1 MLALVVV
8 GSTAWAS
15 QGAAGLLAAATPVSV
30 DPFLL
35 EVLMSPVAQVA
46 AFVWGTLWGSFAN
59 VVIHRVPQGLSV
71 LRPRSRCPACETPI
85 AGYDNIPVVSYLLL
99 RGRCRKCGEPFALR
113 YLMIELLAGVLSFA
127 FYMKLVYVPLV
138 AGGGAGLASWLL
150 WFAFGMALLVVAYI
164 DLDYWIIPDVIVLPM
179 AGVGVVLAFA
189 WPQALGVGGVEALG
203 AAALGYGLF
212 AGIRALY
219 LRFRGI
225 EALGLGDAKLLLMV
239 GAFTGLPGL
248 VWCVG
253 AGAVQGLLVSV
264 PLLLL
269 GRRVA
274 NSDLHEVHGDDPELG
289 PEDADGA
296 VTGRR
301 VPFGPFLAIAALEYA
316 LLRDVIEGLLLG
328 AGAEY

>member
-1 MLALVVV
+1 MLALILVVV
-8 GSTAWAS
+8 TAWAS
-15 QGAAGLLAAATPVSV
+15 QGFVGSLAIATPVAV
-30 DPFLL
+30 DPFLV
-35 EVLMSPVAQVA
+35 EVLMSPWAPVF
-46 AFVWGTLWGSFAN
+46 AFLWGTLWGSFAN

-85 AGYDNIPVVSYLLL
+85 AGYDNIPVLSYLLL
-99 RGRCRKCGEPFALR
+99 RGRCRKCGEPFSLR
-113 YLMIELLAGVLSFA
+113 YLMVELLAGVLSFA
-127 FYMKLVYVPLV
+127 FYMKLVQVPLV
-138 AGGGAGLASWLL
+138 ANQGPAVVGWLL

-179 AGVGVVLAFA
+179 AVAGVVLAFV
-189 WPQALGVGGVEALG
+189 WPQLLGVSGLEALG
-203 AAALGYGLF
+203 AAGLGYGLF
-212 AGIRALY
+212 AGIRAFY
-219 LRFRGI
+219 LRVRGI

-289 PEDADGA
+289 PEDEDGA

-316 LLRDVIEGLLLG
+316 LLRDMIEGLLG
-328 AGAEY
+328 VPAGY

>member
-1 MLALVVV
+1 MLALVLVV
-8 GSTAWAS
+8 S
-15 QGAAGLLAAATPVSV
+15 AAGLSQSTAGVLLGATPSAV
-30 DPFLL
+30 DPVLL
-35 EVLMSPVAQVA
+35 ELLVSPWAPVF

-59 VVIHRVPQGLSV
+59 VVIHRVPLGLSV
-71 LRPRSRCPACETPI
+71 LRPRSRCPACEASI
-85 AGYDNIPVVSYLLL
+85 AGYDNIPVLSYLLL

-127 FYMKLVYVPLV
+127 FYMKLVQVPLV
-138 AGGGAGLASWLL
+138 AGQDPAVIGWFL
-150 WFAFGMALLVVAYI
+150 WFAFGMALLVIAYI

-179 AGVGVVLAFA
+179 ALLGVVLGFV
-189 WPQALGVGGVEALG
+189 WPQGLGVSGLEALG
-203 AAALGYGLF
+203 AAGLGYGLF
-212 AGIRALY
+212 AGIRAFY
-219 LRFRGI
+219 LRWRGI

-289 PEDADGA
+289 PADEDGA
-296 VTGRR
+296 VSGRR
-301 VPFGPFLAIAALEYA
+301 VPFGPFLAIAALEFA
-316 LLRDVIEGLLLG
+316 LLRDVIEGLLG
-328 AGAEY
+328 VPAG